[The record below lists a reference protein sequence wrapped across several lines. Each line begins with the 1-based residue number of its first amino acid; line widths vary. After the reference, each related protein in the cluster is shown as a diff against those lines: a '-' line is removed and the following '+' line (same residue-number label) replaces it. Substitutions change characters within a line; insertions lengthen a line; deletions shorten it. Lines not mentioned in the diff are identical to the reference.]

1 MVLAEGLVEVRV
13 AVLVAAAVE
22 LGKEWVAEEGVSK
35 VTTMKIAFPVL
46 AKNDLDSPLGDHF
59 GRSPFFTIYDTETKT
74 VVTIDNAAEH
84 FGGVQST
91 PAFLKEH
98 GVNVLVCKALGTK
111 AIVLFDQFGIGV
123 FLTRS
128 LVVREA
134 LEGYSKNEL
143 KQATRTNGY
152 SGNAEHHHHEHFP

>member
-35 VTTMKIAFPVL
+35 VNTMKIAFPVL

-143 KQATRTNGY
+143 KQATRTDGC
-152 SGNAEHHHHEHFP
+152 SGNDEHHHHDHFQ